1 MLLSAGDIGKKQ
13 GAHAKSVIPKWSL
26 GDFGDVSATLVELLR
41 GGQAAL
47 DLARVERV
55 RAALE
60 EARTRPEWRTF
71 KVRRA

>member
-1 MLLSAGDIGKKQ
+1 MSKPKLTLCAEELDAVHTVLKARLHEAGAG
-13 GAHAKSVIPKWSL
+13 
-26 GDFGDVSATLVELLR
+26 T
-41 GGQAAL
+41 L

-71 KVRRA
+71 KVRGA